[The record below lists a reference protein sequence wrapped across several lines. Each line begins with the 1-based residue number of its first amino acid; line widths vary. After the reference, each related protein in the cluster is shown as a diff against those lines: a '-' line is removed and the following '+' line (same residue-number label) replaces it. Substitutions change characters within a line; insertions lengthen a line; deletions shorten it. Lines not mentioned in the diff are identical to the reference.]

1 MKVKL
6 FGIVEKISIILPV
19 LTIFASLFA
28 VAQLGYQAATDKS
41 ISIGS
46 RVDSLN
52 AEIKYQKAVDD
63 VQEIRAEVE
72 KLKSVF
78 SQIPVEKLGEP
89 SVVELA
95 ALKERIRSVEEKV
108 SGLGAAIDASPEKA
122 LAIPILRKDFDYL
135 VKDGENQR
143 SIFRAEIDKIYEQ
156 QKWITNGIITVLLLV
171 IASGAA
177 LLIRIWLRG
186 SKIAGD

>member
-72 KLKSVF
+72 TLKSVM
-78 SQIPVEKLGEP
+78 
-89 SVVELA
+89 
-95 ALKERIRSVEEKV
+95 R
-108 SGLGAAIDASPEKA
+108 
-122 LAIPILRKDFDYL
+122 
-135 VKDGENQR
+135 
-143 SIFRAEIDKIYEQ
+143 
-156 QKWITNGIITVLLLV
+156 W
-171 IASGAA
+171 
-177 LLIRIWLRG
+177 
-186 SKIAGD
+186 